1 MPRIGVWSL
10 GYATSPTRWMRLGNP
25 FQGRKDPE
33 AAAAMLLVSRP
44 DNDLDRLVLEKIS
57 ERPVCFTNVHFSKVD
72 TSEC

>member
-1 MPRIGVWSL
+1 
-10 GYATSPTRWMRLGNP
+10 MRLGNP